1 MANNVINGN
10 MTTLYYLLWARYASN
25 HIRSDYPQ
33 QWKMKMMMTVFEY
46 GPTWS
51 KRLEI
56 QDKMRSLSD
65 DEIQKGT
72 IMTYNTA
79 MNPDGAPTTE
89 TWESLK
95 GINSQ
100 NKNLYQRGLL
110 DSYAYI
116 DQILKTDVTREFVE
130 KFKKFFD
137 IMASPGMKLDYDL
150 SHIAQLQ
157 FMDLQYVQGNPNEP
171 LFGSYITATFEEMFP
186 TVSDWL
192 EFYRTCGI
200 PTTIPEV

>member
-1 MANNVINGN
+1 MATKGT
-10 MTTLYYLLWARYASN
+10 MTTLYYLLWARYASS

-33 QWKMKMMMTVFEY
+33 QWKMKLMMTVFEY

-56 QDKMRSLSD
+56 QEKVRNMSD
-65 DEIQKGT
+65 DEIEKGT

-89 TWESLK
+89 TWDTLQ

-100 NKNLYQRGLL
+100 NKNLYQRGKL

-116 DQILKTDVTREFVE
+116 DQILRTDVTREFIE

-137 IMASPGMKLDYDL
+137 IMAAPGMKLDYDL
-150 SHIAQLQ
+150 SNIAQLQ
-157 FMDLQYVQGNPNEP
+157 SMDLQYVSGNINEP

>member
-1 MANNVINGN
+1 MATNVINGN

-33 QWKMKMMMTVFEY
+33 QWKMKIMMTVFEY

-65 DEIQKGT
+65 DEIQKGA

-89 TWESLK
+89 TWETLK

-100 NKNLYQRGLL
+100 NKNLYQRGKL

-137 IMASPGMKLDYDL
+137 IMASPGEKLEYDL
-150 SHIAQLQ
+150 SKIAQLQ
-157 FMDLQYVQGNPNEP
+157 SMDLQYVSGNPNEP
-171 LFGSYITATFEEMFP
+171 LFGSYLTATFEEMFP
-186 TVSDWL
+186 SVSDWL
-192 EFYRTCGI
+192 DFYRTCGI

>member
-1 MANNVINGN
+1 MATKGT
-10 MTTLYYLLWARYASN
+10 MTTLYYLLWARYASS

-33 QWKMKMMMTVFEY
+33 QWKMKLMMTVFEY

-56 QDKMRSLSD
+56 QEKVRNMSD

-72 IMTYNTA
+72 ITTYNTA

-89 TWESLK
+89 TWDTLQ

-100 NKNLYQRGLL
+100 NKNLYQRGKL

-150 SHIAQLQ
+150 SNIAQLQ
-157 FMDLQYVQGNPNEP
+157 SMDLQYVSGNVNEP
-171 LFGSYITATFEEMFP
+171 LFGSYLTATFEEMFP
-186 TVSDWL
+186 SVSDWL
-192 EFYRTCGI
+192 DFYRTCGI

>member
-1 MANNVINGN
+1 MATKGT
-10 MTTLYYLLWARYASN
+10 MTTLYYLLWARYASS

-33 QWKMKMMMTVFEY
+33 QWKMKLMMTVFEY

-56 QDKMRSLSD
+56 QEKVRNMSD

-89 TWESLK
+89 TWDTLQ

-100 NKNLYQRGLL
+100 NKNLYQRGKL

-116 DQILKTDVTREFVE
+116 DQILKVDVTRDFVE

-137 IMASPGMKLDYDL
+137 IMASPGMKLEYDL
-150 SHIAQLQ
+150 SNIAQLQ
-157 FMDLQYVQGNPNEP
+157 SMDLQYVSGNPNEP
-171 LFGSYITATFEEMFP
+171 LFGSYMTATFEEMFP
-186 TVSDWL
+186 TVADWL

>member
-1 MANNVINGN
+1 MATKGT
-10 MTTLYYLLWARYASN
+10 MTTLYYLLWARYASS

-33 QWKMKMMMTVFEY
+33 QWKMKIMMTVFEY

-56 QDKMRSLSD
+56 QEKVRNMSD

-72 IMTYNTA
+72 IMTYNSA

-89 TWESLK
+89 TWETLK

-100 NKNLYQRGLL
+100 NKNLYQRGKL

-137 IMASPGMKLDYDL
+137 IMASPGEKLDYDL
-150 SHIAQLQ
+150 SNIAQLQ
-157 FMDLQYVQGNPNEP
+157 SMDLQYVSGNVNEP
-171 LFGSYITATFEEMFP
+171 LFGSYMTATFEEMFP
-186 TVSDWL
+186 TVADWL
-192 EFYRTCGI
+192 DFYRTCGI

>member
-1 MANNVINGN
+1 MATNGT
-10 MTTLYYLLWARYASN
+10 MTTLYYLLWARYASS

-33 QWKMKMMMTVFEY
+33 QWKMKLMMTVFEY

-56 QDKMRSLSD
+56 QEKVRNMSD

-89 TWESLK
+89 TWETLK

-100 NKNLYQRGLL
+100 NKNLYQRGKL

-116 DQILKTDVTREFVE
+116 DQILRTDVTREFVE

-137 IMASPGMKLDYDL
+137 IMASTGMKLDYDL
-150 SHIAQLQ
+150 SKIAQLQ
-157 FMDLQYVQGNPNEP
+157 SMDLQYVSGNPNEP

-186 TVSDWL
+186 SVSDWL
-192 EFYRTCGI
+192 DFYRTCGI

>member
-1 MANNVINGN
+1 MATKGT
-10 MTTLYYLLWARYASN
+10 MTTLYYLLWARYASS

-33 QWKMKMMMTVFEY
+33 QWKMKLMMTVFEY

-56 QDKMRSLSD
+56 QEKVRNMSD

-89 TWESLK
+89 TWETLK

-100 NKNLYQRGLL
+100 NKNLYQRGKL

-116 DQILKTDVTREFVE
+116 DQILKTDVTREFIE

-137 IMASPGMKLDYDL
+137 IMAAPGMKLDYDL
-150 SHIAQLQ
+150 SNIAQLQ
-157 FMDLQYVQGNPNEP
+157 SMDLQYVSGNVNEP
-171 LFGSYITATFEEMFP
+171 LFGSYLTATFEEMFP
-186 TVSDWL
+186 TVADWL

>member
-10 MTTLYYLLWARYASN
+10 MTTLYYLLFARYASN
-25 HIRSDYPQ
+25 HINSDYPY
-33 QWKMKMMMTVFEY
+33 QWKMKLMMTVFEY

-56 QDKMRSLSD
+56 QDKVRNMSD

-89 TWESLK
+89 TWETLK

-100 NKNLYQRGLL
+100 NKNLYQRGKL

-116 DQILKTDVTREFVE
+116 DQILKTDVTREFIE
-130 KFKKFFD
+130 RFRKFFD
-137 IMASPGMKLDYDL
+137 IMASPGEKLEYDL

-157 FMDLQYVQGNPNEP
+157 SMDLQYVSGNVNEP
-171 LFGSYITATFEEMFP
+171 LFGSYMTATFEEMFP

>member
-1 MANNVINGN
+1 MATKGT
-10 MTTLYYLLWARYASN
+10 MTTLYYLLWARYASS

-33 QWKMKMMMTVFEY
+33 QWKMKIMMTVFEY

-56 QDKMRSLSD
+56 QEKVRNMSD

-72 IMTYNTA
+72 IMTYNSA

-89 TWESLK
+89 TWETLK

-100 NKNLYQRGLL
+100 NKNLYQRGKL

-150 SHIAQLQ
+150 SNIAQLQ
-157 FMDLQYVQGNPNEP
+157 SMDLQYVSGNINEP
-171 LFGSYITATFEEMFP
+171 LFGSYMTATFEEMFP
-186 TVSDWL
+186 TVADWL
-192 EFYRTCGI
+192 DFYRTCGI

>member
-1 MANNVINGN
+1 MATKGT
-10 MTTLYYLLWARYASN
+10 MTTLYYLLLARYASS

-33 QWKMKMMMTVFEY
+33 QWKMKIMMTVFEY

-56 QDKMRSLSD
+56 QEKVRNMSD

-72 IMTYNTA
+72 IMTYNSA
-79 MNPDGAPTTE
+79 MNPDGAPTTD
-89 TWESLK
+89 TWDTLK

-100 NKNLYQRGLL
+100 NKNLYQRGKL

-116 DQILKTDVTREFVE
+116 DQILKTDVTRDFIE

-137 IMASPGMKLDYDL
+137 IMAAPGMKLDYDL

-157 FMDLQYVQGNPNEP
+157 SMDLQYVSGNVNEP
-171 LFGSYITATFEEMFP
+171 LFGSYMTATFEDMFP
-186 TVSDWL
+186 TVADWL

>member
-1 MANNVINGN
+1 MATKGT
-10 MTTLYYLLWARYASN
+10 MTTLYYLLWARYASS

-33 QWKMKMMMTVFEY
+33 QWKMKIMMTVFEY

-56 QDKMRSLSD
+56 QEKVRNMSD

-72 IMTYNTA
+72 IMTYNSA
-79 MNPDGAPTTE
+79 MNPDGAPTTD
-89 TWESLK
+89 TWDTLQ

-100 NKNLYQRGLL
+100 NKNLYQRGKL

-137 IMASPGMKLDYDL
+137 IMAAPGMKLDYDL
-150 SHIAQLQ
+150 SNIAQLQ
-157 FMDLQYVQGNPNEP
+157 SMDLQYVSGNINEP
-171 LFGSYITATFEEMFP
+171 LFGSYMTATFEEMFP
-186 TVSDWL
+186 TVADWL

>member
-137 IMASPGMKLDYDL
+137 IMASPGMKLEYDL
-150 SHIAQLQ
+150 SHIAQLKS
-157 FMDLQYVQGNPNEP
+157 MDLEYVQGNPNEP

-186 TVSDWL
+186 TVTDWL

>member
-1 MANNVINGN
+1 MATKGT
-10 MTTLYYLLWARYASN
+10 MTTLYYLLWARYASS

-33 QWKMKMMMTVFEY
+33 QWKMKLMMTVFEY

-56 QDKMRSLSD
+56 QEKVRNMSD

-72 IMTYNTA
+72 IMTYNSA

-89 TWESLK
+89 TWDTLK

-100 NKNLYQRGLL
+100 NKNLYQRGKL

-150 SHIAQLQ
+150 SNIAQLQ
-157 FMDLQYVQGNPNEP
+157 SMDLQYVSGNINEP
-171 LFGSYITATFEEMFP
+171 LFGSYMTATFEEMFP
-186 TVSDWL
+186 TVADWL

>member
-1 MANNVINGN
+1 MATKINGN
-10 MTTLYYLLWARYASN
+10 MTTLYYLLFARYASN
-25 HIRSDYPQ
+25 HINSDYPK

-56 QDKMRSLSD
+56 QKKVRNLSD
-65 DEIQKGT
+65 EDIQKGT
-72 IMTYNTA
+72 IMTYNNA
-79 MNPDGAPTTE
+79 MNPDGAPTTD
-89 TWESLK
+89 TWDTLQ

-100 NKNLYQRGLL
+100 NKTLQKRGKL

-116 DQILKTDVTREFVE
+116 DQILRTDVTREFVE

-150 SHIAQLQ
+150 SNIAQLQ
-157 FMDLQYVQGNPNEP
+157 PMDLQYVSGNVNEP
-171 LFGSYITATFEEMFP
+171 LFGSYMTATFEEMFP
-186 TVSDWL
+186 TVADWL

>member
-1 MANNVINGN
+1 MATNGT

-25 HIRSDYPQ
+25 HINSDYPQ
-33 QWKMKMMMTVFEY
+33 QWKMKLMMTVFEY

-56 QDKMRSLSD
+56 QEKVRNMSD

-89 TWESLK
+89 TWETLK

-100 NKNLYQRGLL
+100 NKNLYQRGKL

-116 DQILKTDVTREFVE
+116 DQILKTDVTREFIE
-130 KFKKFFD
+130 KFKKYFD
-137 IMASPGMKLDYDL
+137 IMASPGEKLDYDL
-150 SHIAQLQ
+150 SKIAQLQ
-157 FMDLQYVQGNPNEP
+157 ALDLTYVSGNPNEP
-171 LFGSYITATFEEMFP
+171 LFGSYMTATFEEMFP

-192 EFYRTCGI
+192 DFYRTCGI

>member
-1 MANNVINGN
+1 MATKGT
-10 MTTLYYLLWARYASN
+10 MTTLYYLLWARYASS

-33 QWKMKMMMTVFEY
+33 QWKMKIMMTVFEY

-56 QDKMRSLSD
+56 QEKVRNMSD

-72 IMTYNTA
+72 IMTYNSA

-89 TWESLK
+89 TWDTLK

-100 NKNLYQRGLL
+100 NKNLYQRGKL

-150 SHIAQLQ
+150 SNIAQLQ
-157 FMDLQYVQGNPNEP
+157 SMDLQYVSGNVNEP
-171 LFGSYITATFEEMFP
+171 LFGSYMTATFEEMFP
-186 TVSDWL
+186 TVADWL

>member
-10 MTTLYYLLWARYASN
+10 MTTLYYLLFARYASN
-25 HIRSDYPQ
+25 HINSDYPY
-33 QWKMKMMMTVFEY
+33 QWKMKLMMTVFEY

-56 QDKMRSLSD
+56 QDKVRNMSD

-89 TWESLK
+89 TWETLK

-100 NKNLYQRGLL
+100 NKNLYQRGKL

-116 DQILKTDVTREFVE
+116 DQILRTDVTREFIE
-130 KFKKFFD
+130 KFRKFFD
-137 IMASPGMKLDYDL
+137 IMASPGEKLDYDL
-150 SHIAQLQ
+150 SKISQLQ
-157 FMDLQYVQGNPNEP
+157 SMDLQYVVGNVNED
-171 LFGSYITATFEEMFP
+171 LFGSYMTSTFEEMFP

>member
-1 MANNVINGN
+1 MATNGN
-10 MTTLYYLLWARYASN
+10 MTTLYYLLWARYASS

-33 QWKMKMMMTVFEY
+33 QWKMKIMMTVFEY

-56 QDKMRSLSD
+56 QEKVRNMSD

-72 IMTYNTA
+72 IMTYNSA
-79 MNPDGAPTTE
+79 MNPDGAPTTD
-89 TWESLK
+89 TWDTLK

-100 NKNLYQRGLL
+100 NKNLYQRGKL

-116 DQILKTDVTREFVE
+116 DQILITDVTREFIE

-137 IMASPGMKLDYDL
+137 IMAAPGMKLDYDL
-150 SHIAQLQ
+150 SNIAQLQ
-157 FMDLQYVQGNPNEP
+157 SMDLQYVSGNVNEP
-171 LFGSYITATFEEMFP
+171 LFGSYLTATFEEMFP
-186 TVSDWL
+186 TVADWL

>member
-1 MANNVINGN
+1 MATNGT
-10 MTTLYYLLWARYASN
+10 MTTLYYLLWARYASS

-33 QWKMKMMMTVFEY
+33 QWKMKIMMTVFEY

-56 QDKMRSLSD
+56 QEKVRNMSD

-72 IMTYNTA
+72 IMTYNSA
-79 MNPDGAPTTE
+79 MNPDGAPTTD
-89 TWESLK
+89 TWDTLK

-100 NKNLYQRGLL
+100 NKNLYQRGKL

-116 DQILKTDVTREFVE
+116 DQILKTDVTRDFIE

-137 IMASPGMKLDYDL
+137 IMAAPGMKLDYDL
-150 SHIAQLQ
+150 SNIAQLQ
-157 FMDLQYVQGNPNEP
+157 TMDLQYVSGNVNEP
-171 LFGSYITATFEEMFP
+171 LFGSYMTATFEEMFP
-186 TVSDWL
+186 TVADWL

>member
-1 MANNVINGN
+1 MATKGT
-10 MTTLYYLLWARYASN
+10 MTTLYYLLWARYASS

-33 QWKMKMMMTVFEY
+33 QWKMKIMMTVFEY

-56 QDKMRSLSD
+56 QEKVRNMSD
-65 DEIQKGT
+65 DDIQKGT
-72 IMTYNTA
+72 IMTYNSA
-79 MNPDGAPTTE
+79 MNPDGAPTTD
-89 TWESLK
+89 TWDTLQ

-100 NKNLYQRGLL
+100 NKNLYQRGKL

-137 IMASPGMKLDYDL
+137 IMAAPGMKLDYDL
-150 SHIAQLQ
+150 SNIAQLQ
-157 FMDLQYVQGNPNEP
+157 SMDLQYVSGNVNEP
-171 LFGSYITATFEEMFP
+171 LFGSYMTATFEEMFP
-186 TVSDWL
+186 TVADWL

>member
-1 MANNVINGN
+1 MATNGT
-10 MTTLYYLLWARYASN
+10 MTTLYYLLWARYASS

-33 QWKMKMMMTVFEY
+33 QWKMKVMMTVFEY

-56 QDKMRSLSD
+56 QEKVRNMSD

-72 IMTYNTA
+72 IMTYNSA
-79 MNPDGAPTTE
+79 MNPDGAPTTD
-89 TWESLK
+89 TWDTLK

-100 NKNLYQRGLL
+100 NKNLYQRGKL

-116 DQILKTDVTREFVE
+116 DQILKTDVTRDFIE

-137 IMASPGMKLDYDL
+137 IMAAPGMKLDYDL
-150 SHIAQLQ
+150 SNIAQLQ
-157 FMDLQYVQGNPNEP
+157 SMDLQHVSGNVNEP

-186 TVSDWL
+186 TVADWL

>member
-1 MANNVINGN
+1 MATNGT
-10 MTTLYYLLWARYASN
+10 MTTLYYLLWARYASS

-56 QDKMRSLSD
+56 QEKVRNMSD

-89 TWESLK
+89 TWEPLK

-100 NKNLYQRGLL
+100 NKNLYQRGKL

-116 DQILKTDVTREFVE
+116 DQILRTDVTREFIE

-137 IMASPGMKLDYDL
+137 IMASPGEKLEYDL
-150 SHIAQLQ
+150 SKIAQLQ
-157 FMDLQYVQGNPNEP
+157 SMDLQYVSGNPNEP

-186 TVSDWL
+186 TVADWL
-192 EFYRTCGI
+192 DFYRTCGI

>member
-1 MANNVINGN
+1 MATKGT
-10 MTTLYYLLWARYASN
+10 MTTLYYLLWARYASS

-33 QWKMKMMMTVFEY
+33 QWKMKLMMTVFEY

-56 QDKMRSLSD
+56 QEKVRNMSD
-65 DEIQKGT
+65 EEIQKGT
-72 IMTYNTA
+72 IMTYNSA

-89 TWESLK
+89 TWDTLQ

-100 NKNLYQRGLL
+100 NKNLYQRGKL

-137 IMASPGMKLDYDL
+137 IMASPGM
-150 SHIAQLQ
+150 
-157 FMDLQYVQGNPNEP
+157 
-171 LFGSYITATFEEMFP
+171 
-186 TVSDWL
+186 
-192 EFYRTCGI
+192 
-200 PTTIPEV
+200 

>member
-1 MANNVINGN
+1 MATKGT
-10 MTTLYYLLWARYASN
+10 MTTLYYLLWARYASS

-33 QWKMKMMMTVFEY
+33 QWKMKLMMTVFEY

-56 QDKMRSLSD
+56 QEKVRNMSD
-65 DEIQKGT
+65 EEIQKGT
-72 IMTYNTA
+72 IMTYNSA

-89 TWESLK
+89 TWDTLQ

-100 NKNLYQRGLL
+100 NKNLYQRGKL

-157 FMDLQYVQGNPNEP
+157 SMDLQYVSGNVNEP
-171 LFGSYITATFEEMFP
+171 LFGSYVTATFEEMFP
-186 TVSDWL
+186 TVADWL
-192 EFYRTCGI
+192 DFYRTCGI

>member
-1 MANNVINGN
+1 MATKGT
-10 MTTLYYLLWARYASN
+10 MTTLYYLLWARYASS

-33 QWKMKMMMTVFEY
+33 QWKMKLMMTVFEY

-56 QDKMRSLSD
+56 QEKVRNMSD

-89 TWESLK
+89 TWETLK

-100 NKNLYQRGLL
+100 NKNLYQRGKL

-137 IMASPGMKLDYDL
+137 IMASPGMKLEYDL
-150 SHIAQLQ
+150 SKIAQLQ
-157 FMDLQYVQGNPNEP
+157 SMDLQYVSGNPNEP

-186 TVSDWL
+186 TVADWL
-192 EFYRTCGI
+192 DFYRTCGI

>member
-1 MANNVINGN
+1 MANNGT
-10 MTTLYYLLWARYASN
+10 MTTLYYLLWARYASS

-33 QWKMKMMMTVFEY
+33 QWKMKIMMTVFEY

-56 QDKMRSLSD
+56 QEKVRNMSD

-89 TWESLK
+89 TWETLK

-100 NKNLYQRGLL
+100 NKNLYQRGKL

-116 DQILKTDVTREFVE
+116 DQILKADVTRDFIE

-137 IMASPGMKLDYDL
+137 IMAAPGMKLDYDL
-150 SHIAQLQ
+150 SNIAQLQ
-157 FMDLQYVQGNPNEP
+157 SMDLQYVSGNVNEP
-171 LFGSYITATFEEMFP
+171 LFGSYMTATFEEMFP
-186 TVSDWL
+186 TVADWL

>member
-1 MANNVINGN
+1 MATKGT
-10 MTTLYYLLWARYASN
+10 MTTLYYLLWARYASS

-33 QWKMKMMMTVFEY
+33 QWKMKIMMTVFEY

-56 QDKMRSLSD
+56 QEKVRNMSD

-72 IMTYNTA
+72 IMTYNSA

-89 TWESLK
+89 TWETLK

-100 NKNLYQRGLL
+100 NKNLYQRGKL

-150 SHIAQLQ
+150 SNIAQLQ
-157 FMDLQYVQGNPNEP
+157 SMDLQHVSGNVNEP
-171 LFGSYITATFEEMFP
+171 LFGSYMTATFEEMFP
-186 TVSDWL
+186 TVADWL
-192 EFYRTCGI
+192 DFYRTCGI

>member
-1 MANNVINGN
+1 MATNGT
-10 MTTLYYLLWARYASN
+10 MTTLYYLLWARYASS

-33 QWKMKMMMTVFEY
+33 QWKMKVMMTVFEY

-56 QDKMRSLSD
+56 QEKVRNMSD
-65 DEIQKGT
+65 EEIQKGT
-72 IMTYNTA
+72 IMTYNSA
-79 MNPDGAPTTE
+79 MNPDGAPTTD
-89 TWESLK
+89 TWDTLK

-100 NKNLYQRGLL
+100 NKNLYQRGKL

-116 DQILKTDVTREFVE
+116 DQILRTDVTREFVE

-137 IMASPGMKLDYDL
+137 IMAAPGMKLDYDL
-150 SHIAQLQ
+150 SNIAQLQ
-157 FMDLQYVQGNPNEP
+157 SMDLQHVSGNVNEP

-186 TVSDWL
+186 TVADWL

>member
-1 MANNVINGN
+1 MATNGT
-10 MTTLYYLLWARYASN
+10 MTTLYYLLWARYASS

-33 QWKMKMMMTVFEY
+33 QWKMKLMMTVFEY

-56 QDKMRSLSD
+56 QEKVRNMSD
-65 DEIQKGT
+65 DEIQKGS
-72 IMTYNTA
+72 IMTYNSA

-89 TWESLK
+89 TWETLK

-100 NKNLYQRGLL
+100 NKNLYQRGKL

-157 FMDLQYVQGNPNEP
+157 SMDLQYVSGNPNEP

-186 TVSDWL
+186 SVSDWL
-192 EFYRTCGI
+192 DFYRTCGI

>member
-1 MANNVINGN
+1 MATKGT
-10 MTTLYYLLWARYASN
+10 MTTLYYLLWARYASS

-33 QWKMKMMMTVFEY
+33 QWKMKLMMTVFEY

-56 QDKMRSLSD
+56 QEKVRNMSD

-72 IMTYNTA
+72 IMTYNSA

-89 TWESLK
+89 TWDTLQ

-100 NKNLYQRGLL
+100 NKNLYQRGKL

-116 DQILKTDVTREFVE
+116 DQILKTDVTREFIE

-157 FMDLQYVQGNPNEP
+157 SMDLQYVSGNVNEP
-171 LFGSYITATFEEMFP
+171 LFGSYMTATFEEMFP
-186 TVSDWL
+186 TVADWL

>member
-1 MANNVINGN
+1 MATNGT

-25 HIRSDYPQ
+25 HINSDYPQ
-33 QWKMKMMMTVFEY
+33 QWKMKLMMTVFEY

-56 QDKMRSLSD
+56 QEKVRNMSD

-89 TWESLK
+89 TWETLK

-100 NKNLYQRGLL
+100 NKNLYQRGKL

-116 DQILKTDVTREFVE
+116 DQILKTDVTREFIE
-130 KFKKFFD
+130 KFKKYFD
-137 IMASPGMKLDYDL
+137 IMASPGEKLDYDL
-150 SHIAQLQ
+150 SKIAQLQ
-157 FMDLQYVQGNPNEP
+157 ALDLTYVSGNPNEP
-171 LFGSYITATFEEMFP
+171 LFGSYLTATFEEMFP

>member
-1 MANNVINGN
+1 MATKINGN
-10 MTTLYYLLWARYASN
+10 MTTLYYLLFARYASS
-25 HIRSDYPQ
+25 HIRSDYPK
-33 QWKMKMMMTVFEY
+33 QWKMKLMMTVFEY

-56 QDKMRSLSD
+56 QDKVRNMTD

-79 MNPDGAPTTE
+79 MNPDGAPTTD
-89 TWESLK
+89 TWDTLK

-100 NKNLYQRGLL
+100 NKNLYQRGKL

-116 DQILKTDVTREFVE
+116 DQILKADVTRDFIE

-137 IMASPGMKLDYDL
+137 IMAAPGMKLDYDL
-150 SHIAQLQ
+150 SNIAQLQ
-157 FMDLQYVQGNPNEP
+157 SMDLQYVSGNVNEP
-171 LFGSYITATFEEMFP
+171 LFGSYMTATFEEMFP
-186 TVSDWL
+186 TVADWL

>member
-1 MANNVINGN
+1 MATKGT
-10 MTTLYYLLWARYASN
+10 MTTLYYLLWARYASS

-33 QWKMKMMMTVFEY
+33 QWKMKIMMTVFEY

-56 QDKMRSLSD
+56 QEKVRNMSD

-72 IMTYNTA
+72 IMTYNSA
-79 MNPDGAPTTE
+79 MNPDGAPTTD
-89 TWESLK
+89 TWDTLQ

-100 NKNLYQRGLL
+100 NKNLYQRGKL

-116 DQILKTDVTREFVE
+116 DQILKADVTRDFIE

-137 IMASPGMKLDYDL
+137 IMAAPGMKLDYDL
-150 SHIAQLQ
+150 SNIAQLQ
-157 FMDLQYVQGNPNEP
+157 SMDLQYVSGNVNEP
-171 LFGSYITATFEEMFP
+171 LFGSYLTATFEEMFP
-186 TVSDWL
+186 SVSDWL
-192 EFYRTCGI
+192 DFYRTCGI

>member
-1 MANNVINGN
+1 MATNGT
-10 MTTLYYLLWARYASN
+10 MTTLYYLLWARYASS

-33 QWKMKMMMTVFEY
+33 QWKMKIMMTVFEY

-56 QDKMRSLSD
+56 QEKVRNMSD

-72 IMTYNTA
+72 IMTYNSA
-79 MNPDGAPTTE
+79 MNPDGAPTTD
-89 TWESLK
+89 TWDTLK

-100 NKNLYQRGLL
+100 NKNLYQRGKL

-116 DQILKTDVTREFVE
+116 DQILKADVTRDFIE

-137 IMASPGMKLDYDL
+137 IMAAPGMKLDYDL
-150 SHIAQLQ
+150 SNIAQLQ
-157 FMDLQYVQGNPNEP
+157 SMDLQHVSGNVNEP
-171 LFGSYITATFEEMFP
+171 LFGSYLTATFEEMFP
-186 TVSDWL
+186 SVSDWL
-192 EFYRTCGI
+192 DFYRTCGI

>member
-1 MANNVINGN
+1 MATNGT
-10 MTTLYYLLWARYASN
+10 MTTLYYLLWARYASS

-33 QWKMKMMMTVFEY
+33 QWKMKIMMTVFEY

-56 QDKMRSLSD
+56 QEKVRNMSD

-72 IMTYNTA
+72 IMTYNSA
-79 MNPDGAPTTE
+79 MNPDGAPTTD
-89 TWESLK
+89 TWDTLQ

-100 NKNLYQRGLL
+100 NKNLYQRGKL

-137 IMASPGMKLDYDL
+137 IMAAPGMKLDYDL
-150 SHIAQLQ
+150 SNIAQLQ
-157 FMDLQYVQGNPNEP
+157 SMDLQYVSGNPNEP
-171 LFGSYITATFEEMFP
+171 LFGSYLTATFEEMFP
-186 TVSDWL
+186 TVADWL

>member
-1 MANNVINGN
+1 MATNGT
-10 MTTLYYLLWARYASN
+10 MTTLYYLLWARYASS

-33 QWKMKMMMTVFEY
+33 QWKMKLMMTVFEY

-56 QDKMRSLSD
+56 QEKVRNMSD

-72 IMTYNTA
+72 IMTYNSA

-89 TWESLK
+89 TWETLK

-100 NKNLYQRGLL
+100 NKNLYQRGKL

-157 FMDLQYVQGNPNEP
+157 YMDLQYVSGNPNEP

-186 TVSDWL
+186 TVADWL
-192 EFYRTCGI
+192 DFYRTCGI

>member
-1 MANNVINGN
+1 MATKGT
-10 MTTLYYLLWARYASN
+10 MTTLYYLLWARYASS

-33 QWKMKMMMTVFEY
+33 QWKMKLMMTVFEY

-56 QDKMRSLSD
+56 QEKVRNMSD

-89 TWESLK
+89 TWDTLK

-100 NKNLYQRGLL
+100 NKNLYQRGKL

-150 SHIAQLQ
+150 SNIAQLQ
-157 FMDLQYVQGNPNEP
+157 SMDLQYVSGNVNEP
-171 LFGSYITATFEEMFP
+171 LFGSYMTATFEEMFP
-186 TVSDWL
+186 TVADWL